1 MNIGIIFAGGVG
13 SRMHSKEKPKQF
25 LEIYNKPIIIHTL
38 EHFEKNKLIDDI
50 VVVCVEGW
58 IDYLNELIYKYRIS
72 KVRKVVSGGNSG
84 QLSIC
89 LLYTS
94 PSPRD
99 TR

>member
-58 IDYLNELIYKYRIS
+58 IDY
-72 KVRKVVSGGNSG
+72 
-84 QLSIC
+84 
-89 LLYTS
+89 
-94 PSPRD
+94 
-99 TR
+99 